1 MRKLLLSFFVGA
13 ALISCGPSTKIVK
26 SWSEPGASVSKS
38 NPNKVLAIAL
48 VKDETTRR
56 IIEDQLVKQ
65 LDGQGVASYTLIT
78 PEVLKSGNEEGMS
91 VKVTQGQFSHVL
103 VMRLADVQKETSYT
117 PGTTTGF
124 YGGYRR
130 YYGYGAGFYTT
141 PGYYSTDKNYFV
153 ETMVYSVTPDKLLW
167 SATTKT
173 VNPSK
178 LEKAVN
184 EIGEVIIDKMK
195 RDGFLK

>member
-1 MRKLLLSFFVGA
+1 MRKVLLSFFVA
-13 ALISCGPSTKIVK
+13 ATIISCGPSTKIVK
-26 SWSEPGASVSKS
+26 SWSEPGASVSKE

-48 VKDETTRR
+48 VKDETSRR
-56 IIEDQLVKQ
+56 VIEDQLVAQ
-65 LDGQGVASYTLIT
+65 LAGQGVASYSLLT
-78 PEVLKSGNEEGMS
+78 PDILKSGNDETMN
-91 VKVTQGQFSHVL
+91 VKVTQGKFTHVL
-103 VMRLADVQKETSYT
+103 VMRLADVQKETTYT

-184 EIGEVIIDKMK
+184 DIGQVIIEKMK
-195 RDGFLK
+195 KDGFLK